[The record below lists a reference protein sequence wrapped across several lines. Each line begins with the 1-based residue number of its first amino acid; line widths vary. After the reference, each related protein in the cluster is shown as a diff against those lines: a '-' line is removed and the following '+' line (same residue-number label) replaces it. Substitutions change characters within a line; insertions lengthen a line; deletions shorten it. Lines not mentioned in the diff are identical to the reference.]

1 MCTCIYGQSIPDGV
15 SLQDFAYSFSP
26 LVEETAIDTVVLD
39 VEGCELLFGSAYEL
53 ANEIANRATSP
64 KELSGLGCKVNV
76 AVAAN
81 PDAAIHAARCFNGI
95 SFIAPGEE
103 LTSLGDLPIES
114 LKFQVSSLKSKQ
126 IRDLGPE
133 TCDTKVEEIFETLR
147 LWGIRTFREFA
158 ALPTAGVSARLGQEG
173 IKLQELASGK
183 TDRHLKLKQLDPVFE
198 NSIELE
204 HPLTELEPLSFIF
217 ARLLNQLC
225 ASLN

>member
-1 MCTCIYGQSIPDGV
+1 MFACVYSQSIPDGV

-103 LTSLGDLPIES
+103 LTSLGDLPIGS
-114 LKFQVSSLKSKQ
+114 PQGDQPGNPKLA
-126 IRDLGPE
+126 
-133 TCDTKVEEIFETLR
+133 
-147 LWGIRTFREFA
+147 FRKWPA
-158 ALPTAGVSARLGQEG
+158 WLVGMSWPRRPGR
-173 IKLQELASGK
+173 
-183 TDRHLKLKQLDPVFE
+183 R
-198 NSIELE
+198 
-204 HPLTELEPLSFIF
+204 
-217 ARLLNQLC
+217 RLL
-225 ASLN
+225 S